1 MQSKSLWSLGLIAV
15 AAMAW
20 GGITPANAAAKI
32 TMRLAEN
39 QPESNPVSVAMH
51 QFAKLVKE
59 KTNGEVEVV
68 VYTAAQLGQEP
79 ETIEQTQLGVIE
91 FARVNSVVVGNVV
104 KEVGVFTLPYV
115 FRDINHKFKVLDG
128 EIGQQVDAA
137 LAKQGLVNLGY
148 MEAGSRSFYT
158 IKGKQIKSLADL
170 AGKKIRVQPAPISIQ
185 MVKLLG
191 ATPTPMNYGEVY
203 SALETGIIDGA
214 ENDYVSYVTS
224 GHYEVA
230 PFYTED
236 NHLSPPAMLLM
247 NKDKLDSL
255 SKAYQTAI
263 LAAGKEAAV
272 FERDLMVKGNEEA
285 KKKAIAAGVVITPI
299 DNAPFRAAVK
309 PIYDTFPAYADIL
322 KRMAEVK

>member
-1 MQSKSLWSLGLIAV
+1 MHSKSLRRLGLIAV
-15 AAMAW
+15 AAMAL
-20 GGITPANAAAKI
+20 GGIDAANAAKI

-51 QFAKLVKE
+51 HFAKLVAE
-59 KTNGEVEVV
+59 KTNDEVEVV

-79 ETIEQTQLGVIE
+79 ETIEQAQLGVIE

-115 FRDINHKFKVLDG
+115 FRNIDHKFTVLDG
-128 EIGQQVDAA
+128 KIGRTVDAA
-137 LAKQGLVNLGY
+137 LEKQGLVNLGY
-148 MEAGSRSFYT
+148 MEAGTRSFYT

-170 AGKKIRVQPAPISIQ
+170 RGKKIRVQPAPISIQ

-203 SALETGIIDGA
+203 SALETGVIDGA

-224 GHYEVA
+224 GHFEVA

-255 SKAYQTAI
+255 SEKHRKAI

-272 FERDLMVKGNEEA
+272 FERGLMVKGNEEA
-285 KKKAIAAGVVITPI
+285 KKKAIAAGVVITTV
-299 DNAPFRAAVK
+299 DNTPFRAAVK
-309 PIYDTFPAYADIL
+309 DIYDTFPEYTDIL
-322 KRMAEVK
+322 KQIGETK

>member
-1 MQSKSLWSLGLIAV
+1 MHAKSLLGLGLIAV
-15 AAMAW
+15 AAMVW
-20 GGITPANAAAKI
+20 GGISSAHAAKI

-51 QFAKLVKE
+51 QFAKLVRE
-59 KTNGEVEVV
+59 KTNGEIEVD

-79 ETIEQTQLGVIE
+79 ETIEQAQLGVIE

-115 FRDINHKFKVLDG
+115 FRNIDHKFKVLDG
-128 EIGQQVDAA
+128 EIGKEVDSA
-137 LAKQGLVNLGY
+137 LEKQGLVNLGY
-148 MEAGSRSFYT
+148 MEAGTRSFYT
-158 IKGKQIKSLADL
+158 IKGKQVKSLADL
-170 AGKKIRVQPAPISIQ
+170 KGMKIRVQPAPISIQ

-203 SALETGIIDGA
+203 SALETGVIDGA

-230 PFYTED
+230 PYYIED

-255 SKAYQTAI
+255 SDTHRKAV
-263 LAAGKEAAV
+263 LEAGKEAAV
-272 FERDLMVKGNEEA
+272 FERGLMIKGNEEA
-285 KKKAIAAGVVITPI
+285 KEKALAAGVVITTV
-299 DNAPFRAAVK
+299 DNTPFREAVGG
-309 PIYDTFPAYADIL
+309 IYETFPKFAGIL
-322 KRMAEVK
+322 KRIAEVK